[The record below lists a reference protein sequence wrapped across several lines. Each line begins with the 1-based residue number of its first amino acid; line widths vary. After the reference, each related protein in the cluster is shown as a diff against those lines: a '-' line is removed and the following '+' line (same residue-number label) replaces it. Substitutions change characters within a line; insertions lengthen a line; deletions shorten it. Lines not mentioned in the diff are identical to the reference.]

1 MEWDQIEEYSGSLIQ
16 HGPNNRRTYLM
27 RLGEGDASEIILHI
41 NELCRTRGYT
51 KSFAKVPASK
61 SPCFLVD
68 GWNIEAF
75 VPGFFHGQNDAL
87 FLSKYYDPERRQ
99 VALEA
104 FTGLC
109 DQLHEIGIEHPSPL
123 PECLYFRICTAEDV
137 ERIAGLYRIVFER
150 YPFPIHDSG
159 YIHRTMKEDVVYF
172 GIWDGRNLAALSSA
186 EMEPE
191 ELNVEM
197 TDFAV
202 LPDYRGLGLGL
213 YLLGRM
219 DAAMREAGMITAYT
233 IARLKSKG
241 MNATFLK
248 AGYTYSGTLF
258 KNTYISD
265 GVESMNVYYKH
276 LRG

>member
-1 MEWDQIEEYSGSLIQ
+1 MEWDRIEEYSGSLIQ

-27 RLGEGDASEIILHI
+27 RLGEGDVSEIILHI
-41 NELCRTRGYT
+41 NELCSTRGYT

-61 SPCFLVD
+61 SPCFLAD

-75 VPGFFHGQNDAL
+75 VPGYFHGRHDAL

-99 VALEA
+99 MAPDA
-104 FTGLC
+104 FSGLC
-109 DQLHEIGIEHPSPL
+109 RQFQEINADQPSPL
-123 PECLYFRICTAEDV
+123 PECLHFRKCAAEDV
-137 ERIAGLYRIVFER
+137 EGIVGLYRTVFER

-159 YIHRTMKEDVVYF
+159 YIHRTMDEDVVYF
-172 GIWDGRNLAALSSA
+172 GIWEGQNLVALSSA
-186 EMEPE
+186 EMDTE

-213 YLLGRM
+213 YLLNKM
-219 DAAMREAGMITAYT
+219 DMAMKEAGMITAYT
-233 IARLKSKG
+233 IARLRSKG

-265 GVESMNVYYKH
+265 GVESMNVYYKQ
-276 LRG
+276 LQE